1 MHHLCYL
8 AIIMKYNFIFIIL
21 VLFASKVFALA
32 DTPYIPINRLHF
44 HDLIK
49 EQQKLMDKKDGK
61 EDGLFRAGA
70 NDNIN
75 MQLTDALYRHTN
87 DIRYWIERNEKINS
101 NNDKVRYLKYLENV
115 LNYFRINW
123 NAKEISPL
131 ELPALITNADNIMK
145 AKTEGISIVPLLQQ
159 APYNIAKINA
169 VIFSDDDEKSITA
182 NVVYLKY
189 VNLYPE
195 KILQSISPFAKEPF
209 ADSLITVAC
218 KKNPVQF
225 YSYAQSIYSTVGK
238 LIHNNKDPMV
248 AQVAKLSGTENALFY
263 FPFLDDILNNK
274 KNIDSIKKLVG
285 NGEKGYD
292 SVGYYRLLVKTAT
305 AYFTRMQARDTPVA
319 YFGANGLLATLRYRD
334 SLHFISRI
342 NELHNENNLAIRMRA
357 IQPLSAGELYYAMVF
372 AEDIIFTS
380 SYKHS
385 FNRMLQLMGSKP
397 RGDSLL
403 LGVNFDRYRK
413 FIKMAA
419 NYNKLDTFLKTMPAM
434 RAEMIMKSFVASL
447 DKTGNLEDAV
457 DVADSY
463 SSITDISL
471 KKALLT
477 NVTLNET
484 NALADDNKN
493 GTVIYGLLKAIFKT
507 ADGDTTNLSAKLGI
521 PSIYELPLQAIQDEK
536 GRIIQQVFW
545 YGDKDGKQFY
555 PQFKNSF
562 SPKEWKVTE
571 KKEWMEA
578 ISTKGNVMIFANRPL
593 DNDANL
599 DDSAQI
605 HLAAYLQEKGLKPS
619 VTVHRG
625 HSYWLPRTLD
635 RMAGNEKIIVL
646 GSCGGYQNLNKI
658 LEASPDAHI
667 ISTKEIGSA
676 DINRPILNYMNNAF
690 ATGTTLS
697 WKNMWASLNKIFYAE
712 ANKSIRESW
721 DDYIPPY
728 KNLGA
733 IFLKAYT
740 KRIEG
745 E

>member
-1 MHHLCYL
+1 
-8 AIIMKYNFIFIIL
+8 MKYNFIFI
-21 VLFASKVFALA
+21 LFLFSVFQASAFS
-32 DTPYIPINRLHF
+32 DTPYIPIYRVHF

-49 EQQKLMDKKDGK
+49 EQQQLMDKRDGK
-61 EDGLFRAGA
+61 EDGVFHAGS
-70 NDNIN
+70 NENIN

-87 DIRYWIERNEKINS
+87 ELRFWIEKNEKIAS

-123 NAKEISPL
+123 NAREITPL
-131 ELPALITNADNIMK
+131 ELPLLLTNADDIMRAK
-145 AKTEGISIVPLLQQ
+145 AESKSILPLLQPV
-159 APYNIAKINA
+159 PYNIAKINA
-169 VIFSDDDEKSITA
+169 NIFSEEEDRAAIA

-189 VNLYPE
+189 TTLHPE
-195 KILQSISPFAKEPF
+195 KILQSISPFAKEAF
-209 ADSLITVAC
+209 ADSLIIVAC

-225 YSYAQSIYSTVGK
+225 YSYAQSISSTVGK
-238 LIHNNKDPMV
+238 LIHQSKDPMV

-263 FPFLDDILNNK
+263 FPFLDDILSGK
-274 KNIDSIKKLVG
+274 KNIDSLKKLVG

-305 AYFTRMQARDTPVA
+305 EYFRRMQAKDTAVA

-342 NELHNENNLAIRMRA
+342 NELHNENNLAIRMKA
-357 IQPLSAGELYYAMVF
+357 IQPLTPAELYYSMVF
-372 AEDIIFTS
+372 AEDIIYTS

-385 FNRMLQLMGSKP
+385 FNRMLQAMGNKP

-403 LGVNFDRYRK
+403 LAVGFDRYRK

-419 NYNKLDTFLKTMPAM
+419 NYNKLDTFLKTMPAA
-434 RAEMIMKSFVASL
+434 RAEMVMNSFVANL

-471 KKALLT
+471 KKALLK
-477 NVTLNET
+477 NVGINESKAIAE
-484 NALADDNKN
+484 NNKS

-507 ADGDTTNLSAKLGI
+507 ADGDSTNLSAQLGI
-521 PSIYELPLQAIQDEK
+521 PSIYELPVKELQDEK
-536 GRIIQQVFW
+536 GRIVQQVFW

-562 SPKEWKVTE
+562 SPREWKVTE

-578 ISTKGNVMIFANRPL
+578 VSLKGNVIIFANRPL

-599 DDSAQI
+599 DDTAQI
-605 HLAAYLQEKGLKPS
+605 HLAAYMQEKGLKPA

-635 RMAGNEKIIVL
+635 RMAGDAKIVVL
-646 GSCGGYQNLNKI
+646 GSCGGYQNLSKI
-658 LEASPDAHI
+658 LGECPDAHI
-667 ISTKEIGSA
+667 ISTKEIGA
-676 DINRPILNYMNNAF
+676 GDINRPILNYMNNAF
-690 ATGTTLS
+690 ASSTVLS
-697 WKNMWASLNKIFYAE
+697 WRAMWASLTKTFYSE

-733 IFLKAYT
+733 IFLKAYS
-740 KRIEG
+740 KKIEVQ
-745 E
+745 